1 MVSLKNRYA
10 ASDIRINLEELE
22 VKEPG
27 KPEQSMAATR
37 STGGLATDEILAEV
51 GFQPQR
57 MPANLGF
64 VRRSFVAAAFQVIRG
79 LGFNA

>member
-1 MVSLKNRYA
+1 MTFGLTWRSWKSKSPA
-10 ASDIRINLEELE
+10 
-22 VKEPG
+22 

-64 VRRSFVAAAFQVIRG
+64 VRRSFIAAAFQVIRG
-79 LGFNA
+79 LGFMLERKEKTH